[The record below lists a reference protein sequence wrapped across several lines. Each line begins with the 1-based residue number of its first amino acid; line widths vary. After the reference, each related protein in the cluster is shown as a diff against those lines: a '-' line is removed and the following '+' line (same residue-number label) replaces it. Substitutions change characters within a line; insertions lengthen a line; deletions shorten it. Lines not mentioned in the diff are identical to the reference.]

1 MIRECKYWTVA
12 RIAGLLHDVQQLVEE
27 KQHRCG
33 VVLIAA
39 ANLRFEFTTSSIWD
53 RRRLG
58 SALEKLYLRPAAL
71 TLGNPPPPPPT
82 TITII
87 TTIFTPTSIII
98 FQGDKKGLETQESQ
112 KGNS

>member
-1 MIRECKYWTVA
+1 MQGRN
-12 RIAGLLHDVQQLVEE
+12 AGLLHDVQQLVEE

-39 ANLRFEFTTSSIWD
+39 ANLRFEFTTSSIWG

-71 TLGNPPPPPPT
+71 TLGNPPAPPPT

-87 TTIFTPTSIII
+87 TTIFTHTSITI
-98 FQGDKKGLETQESQ
+98 FQGDKKGF
-112 KGNS
+112 GNMRKSKRQLIEKIN